1 MNPDDKRTAYLS
13 AEGRINQAKRLIPI
27 LEAEIAG
34 GETRQIFFDLLEMHK
49 MYLNDES
56 SWRDNLPDHR
66 WPDYWC
72 SHEPQC
78 RNTKKRETP

>member
-1 MNPDDKRTAYLS
+1 MDIEDKRPEYLS

-27 LEAEIAG
+27 LEAEIAA

-49 MYLNDES
+49 KYLDDAWVA
-56 SWRDNLPDHR
+56 SWRDELPDHH

-78 RNTKKRETP
+78 RGTKKRV